1 MATTA
6 DFKNGLVIDFN
17 NDLYTIIEF
26 QHVKPGKGGAFV
38 RSKLKSLTTGRV
50 LENTFNAGVKINI
63 VNIEKHQYQYLFKD
77 DTGYVFMNTDNFE
90 QITVNKNFIENPLLL
105 VDNCM
110 INILIQSETNKIVG
124 VEFPAFV
131 EMTITSAEPGV
142 KGNTA
147 TRAMKNARTESGLD
161 ILVPLFIEEGDKIK
175 VDTRTGK
182 YVERV
187 SK

>member
-77 DTGYVFMNTDNFE
+77 DTGYVFMNTDDFE
-90 QITVNKNFIENPLLL
+90 QITVNESFIENPLLL

-131 EMTITSAEPGV
+131 EMTITNAEPGV

-147 TRAMKNARTESGLD
+147 TGATKPATVETGAQVM
-161 ILVPLFIEEGDKIK
+161 VPLFVDQGERIKI
-175 VDTRTGK
+175 DTRTGE
-182 YVERV
+182 YLSRA
-187 SK
+187 